1 MASPPFAGAQLQQSR
16 SLPSLRSYRVGRGV
30 RVPPDSLA
38 QEVGKLTA
46 IVKRRLSESSS
57 RGQTEG
63 GGLQRRLTD
72 GGGSTSSSSEAVA
85 TTPSRAFAR
94 RGLQLGTQLQPQP
107 LLRAPANDAR
117 GYSALS
123 ALLRRGP
130 AITATAQHGLGGSS
144 PLAEGRR
151 RMRMLKQRPENRR
164 QLRPLQVPASCG
176 TSLHG
181 TKGKTSTAT
190 QPVLGSAEGRPAT
203 RKECQSA
210 LSSPAVTPTDEPD
223 TQARSLVTPP
233 PAGDDNDAS
242 GSGGGAASTSAA
254 TVATAHTAVAAPSPS
269 PMLHAEGAFESCS
282 NGEQQP
288 RSSSDALIIIDWDDT
303 LLATSRLCHQFG
315 VNGARTAPLPPKLC
329 RHLQLLARDV
339 IEVLRVA
346 RGLSDHVTIV
356 TNAAQGWVQESGR
369 RFVPSVVDQIQEW
382 CIPVVSAQI
391 YAARCPS
398 GDPTDW
404 KKKAFSKLL
413 KKVVSSGPTTMR
425 SWQPPPPRQ
434 IQLISIGDSE
444 FEREAAR
451 AVGGCG
457 SRRAAGGGGGGGG
470 GDGGCRPGRWET
482 HECAGGSEPPAVN
495 VVTQTVKL
503 MGAPTI
509 KQLRQQLQ
517 LLALQLEPI
526 VRSGRELDL
535 EMGQ

>member
-1 MASPPFAGAQLQQSR
+1 
-16 SLPSLRSYRVGRGV
+16 V
-30 RVPPDSLA
+30 RVPPDSLT
-38 QEVGKLTA
+38 QEVGILTA

-57 RGQTEG
+57 RRQTEG
-63 GGLQRRLTD
+63 GGLQRRLTDGGD

-85 TTPSRAFAR
+85 TTPSRVFAR

-117 GYSALS
+117 GNSALA

-130 AITATAQHGLGGSS
+130 AITATAQPGLGGSP

-181 TKGKTSTAT
+181 TQGKTSTAT

-203 RKECQSA
+203 RKECQFA

-254 TVATAHTAVAAPSPS
+254 TVATAHSS
-269 PMLHAEGAFESCS
+269 MLLAEGAFESCS
-282 NGEQQP
+282 NGEQQHSSSSSS
-288 RSSSDALIIIDWDDT
+288 SSSDALIIIDWDDT

-315 VNGARTAPLPPKLC
+315 VNGARIAIPLPPKLC

-356 TNAAQGWVQESGR
+356 TNAAEGWVQESGR
-369 RFVPSVVDQIQEW
+369 RFVPGVVDRIQEW
-382 CIPVVSAQI
+382 CIPVVSAQM

-470 GDGGCRPGRWET
+470 DGGCRPRWET
-482 HECAGGSEPPAVN
+482 HQCAGGGSEPPAVN